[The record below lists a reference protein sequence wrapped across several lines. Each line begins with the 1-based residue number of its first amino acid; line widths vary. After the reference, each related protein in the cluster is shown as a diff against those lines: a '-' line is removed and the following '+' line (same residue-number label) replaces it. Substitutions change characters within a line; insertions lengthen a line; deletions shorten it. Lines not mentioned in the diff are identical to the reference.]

1 MTTAQPRAD
10 QEDSL
15 TAHAFAKQ
23 SGLAPELVTL
33 FIPTTETSPGF
44 DLTAAITCRSPALS
58 KTWQTV
64 PPRR

>member
-23 SGLAPELVTL
+23 SGLAPELVAL
-33 FIPTTETSPGF
+33 FIPTTETSPGSTYRRDHLPHDVDRGLRRVL
-44 DLTAAITCRSPALS
+44 DL
-58 KTWQTV
+58 
-64 PPRR
+64 